1 MKINAKQIGFS
12 KPFNVKPSLKIWMK
26 TNQMTIKSLKL
37 NALEVKSDSIVPT
50 DPNYADTMLEIVEAE
65 QKIAEEAVQYLAEVF
80 KLNEKQIDHMEE
92 SITNARQLSNYVT
105 YVAQRVQGMSDE
117 QIRLANKKQAEKQ
130 KSEDPKK

>member
-1 MKINAKQIGFS
+1 
-12 KPFNVKPSLKIWMK
+12 
-26 TNQMTIKSLKL
+26 
-37 NALEVKSDSIVPT
+37 
-50 DPNYADTMLEIVEAE
+50 MLEIVEAE